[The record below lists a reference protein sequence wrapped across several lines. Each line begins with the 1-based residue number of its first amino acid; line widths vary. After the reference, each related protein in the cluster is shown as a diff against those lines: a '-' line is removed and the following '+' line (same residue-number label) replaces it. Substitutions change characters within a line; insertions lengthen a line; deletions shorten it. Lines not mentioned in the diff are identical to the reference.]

1 MRFQIKKLLEGYD
14 PADLIEQSMYCF
26 GSDDGGGGGGGDS
39 SSMGMDDDVS
49 AQASVSDSS
58 SNNDSSS
65 DMGIDSSVADQQN
78 VSANTN
84 AQDNFSNMDNFS
96 YPNAQNFS
104 TNLTN
109 VPEIGIDAFGGI
121 GGAMSNQSTAGI
133 QSALGDM
140 AGGSMV
146 EVDPISGQTTSYSPT
161 QVPELEVMPQ
171 IDPYDIQQTGLQNLA
186 QNIGLANMTNSGL
199 SPEAM
204 ASIGTTGYSPDSVT
218 GFANHTDVSDFTT
231 ADQMAS
237 MSNVNNMAQKGMFPN
252 IPTPLGAVI
261 NNISKMGSQ
270 NTIDNINMGYTPTY
284 SGGQVTGTTG
294 FGIGMGSPTGAVDG
308 YGIFSNTSP
317 SEMSFGGMNNMG
329 GGETEPIKPATTN
342 PVSGQPICPDGYRF
356 DDDLQACRLDTTRP
370 NRPNNPNPFPAS
382 EAYYR
387 ATSLDKAPMNLPSGF
402 DFNKANQNFV
412 SQFAYRPS
420 AYQNQMGLSGFTP
433 FRRS

>member
-26 GSDDGGGGGGGDS
+26 GSDDGGGGGGGGS

-49 AQASVSDSS
+49 AQASVSDTS

-84 AQDNFSNMDNFS
+84 AQDNFSNMNNFS

-140 AGGSMV
+140 VGGSMSV
-146 EVDPISGQTTSYSPT
+146 TSPTGQTTTYSPT
-161 QVPELEVMPQ
+161 QVPALELMNPV
-171 IDPYDIQQTGLQNLA
+171 PYDVFNVVDKVNQNLRDRDA
-186 QNIGLANMTNSGL
+186 QGLYSQVTRDDMGNVTGSFNTAPAFGL
-199 SPEAM
+199 GFMPNV
-204 ASIGTTGYSPDSVT
+204 TTYT
-218 GFANHTDVSDFTT
+218 GFAQNPYNED
-231 ADQMAS
+231 MS
-237 MSNVNNMAQKGMFPN
+237 MS
-252 IPTPLGAVI
+252 
-261 NNISKMGSQ
+261 GSE
-270 NTIDNINMGYTPTY
+270 
-284 SGGQVTGTTG
+284 S
-294 FGIGMGSPTGAVDG
+294 
-308 YGIFSNTSP
+308 
-317 SEMSFGGMNNMG
+317 
-329 GGETEPIKPATTN
+329 EPIKPATTN

-370 NRPNNPNPFPAS
+370 NRPNNPNPFPAN

-387 ATSLDKAPMNLPSGF
+387 ATTLDKAPLNLPSGF
-402 DFNKANQNFV
+402 DFNRANQNFV

>member
-26 GSDDGGGGGGGDS
+26 GSDSGSDGGDS
-39 SSMGMDDDVS
+39 TADQDESAGMGGTSSQDMGMDS
-49 AQASVSDSS
+49 
-58 SNNDSSS
+58 SSS
-65 DMGIDSSVADQQN
+65 DQADAQAGSASG
-78 VSANTN
+78 VSG
-84 AQDNFSNMDNFS
+84 QDNSQGS
-96 YPNAQNFS
+96 
-104 TNLTN
+104 
-109 VPEIGIDAFGGI
+109 IGIDAFGGK

-171 IDPYDIQQTGLQNLA
+171 IDPYDIQQTQAQNFA
-186 QNIGLANMTNSGL
+186 QNIGLATMANTSL

-204 ASIGTTGYSPDSVT
+204 ASIGTTGYSPNSVT
-218 GFANHTDVSDFTT
+218 GFANPTDVSDFTT
-231 ADQMAS
+231 ADQMTS
-237 MSNVNNMAQKGMFPN
+237 LSPS
-252 IPTPLGAVI
+252 I
-261 NNISKMGSQ
+261 NNPISNLLTNIGLPTTQ
-270 NTIDNINMGYTPTY
+270 NQINQGYTPTY

-294 FGIGMGSPTGAVDG
+294 FGIGMGMPSNNQNMTGSGLAVSG
-308 YGIFSNTSP
+308 YAPFSSTQP
-317 SEMSFGGMNNMG
+317 SVDYGNYGDIGGN
-329 GGETEPIKPATTN
+329 ESEPIKPATTN
-342 PVSGQPICPDGYRF
+342 PVSGQPICPDGYRY

-370 NRPNNPNPFPAS
+370 NRPNSPNPFPAN

-387 ATSLDKAPMNLPSGF
+387 ATTLDKAPLNLPSGF
-402 DFNKANQNFV
+402 DFNRANQNFV

>member
-26 GSDDGGGGGGGDS
+26 GSDSGGDDGS
-39 SSMGMDDDVS
+39 SDAVGSEEDPNSFGGDDPTGNTGG
-49 AQASVSDSS
+49 QT
-58 SNNDSSS
+58 
-65 DMGIDSSVADQQN
+65 DMGISDPSSVGNDEDTSDSYGGNMGMSDAE
-78 VSANTN
+78 VASA
-84 AQDNFSNMDNFS
+84 
-96 YPNAQNFS
+96 
-104 TNLTN
+104 
-109 VPEIGIDAFGGI
+109 
-121 GGAMSNQSTAGI
+121 
-133 QSALGDM
+133 
-140 AGGSMV
+140 
-146 EVDPISGQTTSYSPT
+146 
-161 QVPELEVMPQ
+161 
-171 IDPYDIQQTGLQNLA
+171 
-186 QNIGLANMTNSGL
+186 
-199 SPEAM
+199 
-204 ASIGTTGYSPDSVT
+204 IGTANAISSIANNGYSPNSVT
-218 GFANHTDVSDFTT
+218 GFANPTDVSDFTT
-231 ADQMAS
+231 ADQMTS

-252 IPTPLGAVI
+252 IPTPLGAVL
-261 NNISKMGSQ
+261 NNISKIGAQ

-342 PVSGQPICPDGYRF
+342 PVSGQPVCPDGYRF

-387 ATSLDKAPMNLPSGF
+387 ATSLDKAPMNVPSGF
-402 DFNKANQNFV
+402 DFNKANQNFI